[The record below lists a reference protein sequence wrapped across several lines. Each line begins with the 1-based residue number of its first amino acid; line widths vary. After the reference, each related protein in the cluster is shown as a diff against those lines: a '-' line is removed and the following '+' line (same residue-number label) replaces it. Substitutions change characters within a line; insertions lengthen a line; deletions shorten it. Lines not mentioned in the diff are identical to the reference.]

1 MANKKK
7 SGDSANKKPVITQQ
21 PSSTPKTLATTG
33 TSATA
38 RATKE
43 RREERKQQERRQRNT
58 LIVIAVVAVI
68 VAIGAIYL
76 VTNLPQ
82 EAPIPDGTQTRYE
95 GIPQTYNIE
104 NGMPM
109 LGKPDAPVQV
119 VSYTSFA
126 CPSCQQFHGAMN
138 ETIVELIRA
147 GIMSYTIIPQEN
159 GEITNGN
166 GAARGALCAAE
177 QGKFFEF
184 ADVLFSWQEIYVN
197 QAFGQNRMFAGADAL
212 GMDGG
217 AFRSCIGSGRI
228 FDLYAKSQDLRLQR
242 GITGTPRTYINGIE
256 YTGALTDRITFENTV
271 RQTYQQTGRVAI
283 PIETNTDTP
292 VVDTTPEA
300 TPVVEATAE
309 ATPEATLV
317 VEATVEATPET
328 TPVVEATPETETTA
342 EATPS
347 N

>member
-7 SGDSANKKPVITQQ
+7 SGDSANKKPVVTQQ
-21 PSSTPKTLATTG
+21 PASTPKTPATLN
-33 TSATA
+33 SSTA

-58 LIVIAVVAVI
+58 FIVIAVVVLAAVI
-68 VAIGAIYL
+68 AGIYL

-82 EAPIPDGTQTRYE
+82 EAPIPDGTETRYE

-126 CPSCQQFHGAMN
+126 CPSCKEFHNAMGD
-138 ETIVELIRA
+138 TMIELIRA

-197 QAFGQNRMFAGADAL
+197 QAFGQNRMFSGADAL
-212 GMDGG
+212 GLDGG
-217 AFRSCIGSGRI
+217 AFRSCIGSSRVYE
-228 FDLYAKSQDLRLQR
+228 LYAKSQDLRLQR
-242 GITGTPRTYINGIE
+242 GITGTPRTYINGVE
-256 YTGALTDRITFENTV
+256 YTGALTDRITFS
-271 RQTYQQTGRVAI
+271 QTIQNSYQQTGRIAT
-283 PIETNTDTP
+283 PIETETP

-300 TPVVEATAE
+300 TPVVET
-309 ATPEATLV
+309 TPEATESTL
-317 VEATVEATPET
+317 EA
-328 TPVVEATPETETTA
+328 TPVVETTPEVTAEAETTA